1 MDTHVVSAPPVSAST
16 TSLIQ
21 KAGCVDAA
29 ELQSTLGTP
38 NAGLTSQEAAQRL
51 TRDGANW
58 VPTHRAS
65 AAHVLWGQVKSPL
78 LMLLAVAAILSMA
91 TGDVGDATII
101 LVILAASVSLG
112 FWNEYKAQRTADSLQ
127 DRITHTTV
135 VVRDG
140 VQKEIEVSH
149 VVRGDIVRV
158 SLGHVVPA
166 DLRLIQATNLSCD
179 ESAITGESQAAS
191 KDTAAVSGQPG
202 LGDLPCCALMG
213 TVVQSGSGTG
223 IAVATGA
230 DAVFGRIAASL
241 NQAPPVTSFQKGL
254 ARFSQFLMWVAIVLA
269 VFIFAANTI
278 QHRPILTGLMFA
290 LAIAVG
296 ITPQLLPAVVN
307 TSLAA
312 GARLLSK
319 QHVLVKRLVC
329 IEDLGNVDV
338 LVTDKTGTLTNGRLT
353 YVEAV
358 PAKGFTESDVAL
370 LGLLS
375 CETDFAAAGANNVG
389 QDPLD
394 QALAEATLGHS
405 DLSNHARLDLRPFDH
420 DSRTNAVLIQSDKD
434 GRQEVIKGGP
444 ESVLA
449 LCSGVDPT
457 DSATVDRLFDQGAR
471 VVAMAVRTSAGVTK
485 LPTTDVAG
493 FTLAGYL
500 NFTDEPKQD
509 AKASIDRLNAL
520 NVAVKVATG
529 DNQRVAEKVCR
540 DLGLDPGDTLSG
552 DAVDALSDS
561 DLYEAVQRTSL
572 LARIS
577 PDQKARVIRVLR
589 QHHSVAFLGDGVNDA
604 PALHA
609 ADVGISVHSAV
620 DVAKDAADIVLL
632 DKDLGAIAEAVVDGR
647 RVFSNTIK
655 YVQMGT
661 SSNFGNM
668 FSAALASLFLPFLPM
683 TPSQILLNNLLYDSS
698 QLAIPTDTVDDEQ
711 LRKPS
716 HWDIGSIRRFM
727 LIFGPISSLFD
738 FFTFALMLWLLR
750 APVPEFQAG
759 WFVES
764 LATQTLIVFAIRTR
778 RVPFWKSR
786 PGRLLR
792 ATVLA
797 VVAVGVV
804 LPYSPLAPLIGF
816 RPLPA
821 TFLLAL
827 VGVVLVY
834 LVVIEV
840 AKLAYYRF
848 GPPPLPVL
856 VPAPTAP
863 SARLSSEERR
873 HRHARRSASRFR
885 AK

>member
-1 MDTHVVSAPPVSAST
+1 MDTQTVVRPTVSASA

-29 ELQSTLGTP
+29 EVQSTLGTP
-38 NAGLTSQEAAQRL
+38 SAGLTSHEASERL
-51 TRDGANW
+51 TREGANS
-58 VPTHRAS
+58 VPAHRAS

-78 LMLLAVAAILSMA
+78 LMLLAVAAVLSMA

-101 LVILAASVSLG
+101 LVILGVSVSLG

-127 DRITHTTV
+127 DRITHSTV

-140 VQKEIEVSH
+140 VQKEVEVSH
-149 VVRGDIVRV
+149 VVRGDIVRI

-166 DLRLIQATNLSCD
+166 DLRLIHVTNLSCD
-179 ESAITGESQAAS
+179 ESAITGESQPAS
-191 KDTAAVSGQPG
+191 KDTATVSGQPG

-254 ARFSQFLMWVAIVLA
+254 AKFSQFLMWVAIALA
-269 VFIFAANTI
+269 VFIFAANTV

-353 YVEAV
+353 YVEAL
-358 PAKGFTESDVAL
+358 PARGFTEAAVAQ

-375 CETDFAAAGANNVG
+375 CETDFAAVGATNVG

-405 DLSNHARLDLRPFDH
+405 DLSGHARLDLRPFDH
-420 DSRTNAVLIQSDKD
+420 DSRTSAVLIQSDKD
-434 GRQEVIKGGP
+434 GRQEVIKGAP

-449 LCSGVDPT
+449 LCSDVDPA
-457 DSATVDRLFDQGAR
+457 DSQSVDRLFDQGAR
-471 VVAMAVRTSAGVTK
+471 VVAVAIKALPTVNK
-485 LPTTDVAG
+485 LPAADATG

-500 NFTDEPKQD
+500 SFSDEPKLD
-509 AKASIDRLNAL
+509 AKQSIDRLNAL
-520 NVAVKVATG
+520 NVAVKIATG

-540 DLGLDPGDTLSG
+540 DLGLEPGETLTGEVVETLS
-552 DAVDALSDS
+552 DI
-561 DLYEAVQRTSL
+561 DLYEAAQRTSL
-572 LARIS
+572 LARVS
-577 PDQKARVIRVLR
+577 PDQKARIIRVLR

-632 DKDLGAIAEAVVDGR
+632 DKDLGVIAEAVVDGR
-647 RVFSNTIK
+647 KVFTNTIK

-668 FSAALASLFLPFLPM
+668 FSAALASVFLPFLPM

-698 QLAIPTDTVDDEQ
+698 QLAIPTDSVDDEQ

-738 FFTFALMLWLLR
+738 FLTFGLMLWLLR
-750 APVPEFQAG
+750 APIPEFQAG

-786 PGRLLR
+786 PGALLR
-792 ATVLA
+792 ATVLGI
-797 VVAVGVV
+797 VAVGVI
-804 LPYSPLAPLIGF
+804 LPYSPLATLIGF
-816 RPLPA
+816 RPLPIS
-821 TFLLAL
+821 FLLAL

-834 LVVIEV
+834 LVVIEI
-840 AKLAYYRF
+840 AKLAYYRI
-848 GPPPLPVL
+848 GGQA
-856 VPAPTAP
+856 VPAPAIASTAP
-863 SARLSSEERR
+863 TARLSSDERR
-873 HRHARRSASRFR
+873 HRHARRTASRFR
-885 AK
+885 AR

>member
-1 MDTHVVSAPPVSAST
+1 MLSGTPGPASA

-38 NAGLTSQEAAQRL
+38 GSGLTSQEAAQRL

-58 VPTHRAS
+58 VPAHRAS
-65 AAHVLWGQVKSPL
+65 AARVLWGQVKSPL

-101 LVILAASVSLG
+101 LVILCASVSLG

-127 DRITHTTV
+127 DRITHSTV

-149 VVRGDIVRV
+149 VVRGDIVRI

-179 ESAITGESQAAS
+179 ESAITGESQAAA

-223 IAVATGA
+223 LAVATGA

-254 ARFSQFLMWVAIVLA
+254 ARFSQFLMWVAIALA

-353 YVEAV
+353 YDAAI
-358 PAKGFTESDVAL
+358 PATGFTESAL
-370 LGLLS
+370 AQLGLLS
-375 CETDFAAAGANNVG
+375 CETDFAAAGASNVG

-405 DLSNHARLDLRPFDH
+405 DLSTHARLDLRPFDH

-434 GRQEVIKGGP
+434 ARQEVVKGAP

-449 LCSGVDPT
+449 LCSGVDPA
-457 DSATVDRLFDQGAR
+457 DAATVDRLFDQGAR
-471 VVAMAVRTSAGVTK
+471 VVAVAVKASPGLTK
-485 LPTTDVAG
+485 LPGTDVPG

-500 NFTDEPKQD
+500 TFTDEPKQD

-540 DLGLDPGDTLSG
+540 DLGLDPGDTLNG
-552 DAVDALSDS
+552 EVVDSLNDS

-604 PALHA
+604 PALQA
-609 ADVGISVHSAV
+609 ADVVISVHSAV

-668 FSAALASLFLPFLPM
+668 FSAALASVFLPFLPM

-698 QLAIPTDTVDDEQ
+698 QLAIPTDTVDDDQ

-738 FFTFALMLWLLR
+738 FLTFALMLWLLH

-786 PGRLLR
+786 PGALLR

-797 VVAVGVV
+797 VVAVGII

-821 TFLLAL
+821 AFLLAL

-848 GPPPLPVL
+848 GPPPLP
-856 VPAPTAP
+856 
-863 SARLSSEERR
+863 
-873 HRHARRSASRFR
+873 
-885 AK
+885 

>member
-1 MDTHVVSAPPVSAST
+1 METRASGETKATASAA
-16 TSLIQ
+16 SLIQ
-21 KAGCVDAA
+21 KAARVAV
-29 ELQSTLGTP
+29 EEVQSSLGTP
-38 NAGLTSQEAAQRL
+38 NSGLTSHEAAERL
-51 TRDGANW
+51 TRDGVNA
-58 VPTHRAS
+58 VPAHRAS

-78 LMLLAVAAILSMA
+78 LMLLAVAAVLSMA
-91 TGDVGDATII
+91 TGDVADATII
-101 LVILAASVSLG
+101 LVILSVSISLG

-127 DRITHTTV
+127 DRITHSTV

-149 VVRGDIVRV
+149 VVRGDIVRI

-179 ESAITGESQAAS
+179 ESAITGESQAAN
-191 KDTAAVSGQPG
+191 KDTVAVSGEPG
-202 LGDLPCCALMG
+202 LGDLACCALMG

-223 IAVATGA
+223 VAVATGA

-241 NQAPPVTSFQKGL
+241 NEAPPVTSFQKGL
-254 ARFSQFLMWVAIVLA
+254 AKFSQFLMWVAIALA
-269 VFIFAANTI
+269 VFIFAANTV
-278 QHRPILTGLMFA
+278 QHRPLLTGLMFA

-329 IEDLGNVDV
+329 IEDLGNIDV
-338 LVTDKTGTLTNGRLT
+338 MVTDKTGTLTNGRLT
-353 YVEAV
+353 FVAAV
-358 PAKGFTESDVAL
+358 PAHGYTESSVAQ

-375 CETDFAAAGANNVG
+375 CETDFAAPGATNVG

-394 QALAEATLGHS
+394 QALAEATLGHT
-405 DLSNHARLDLRPFDH
+405 DLSGHARLDLRPFDH
-420 DSRTNAVLIQSDKD
+420 DSRTSAVLIQSDQD
-434 GRQEVIKGGP
+434 GRQEVVKGAP

-449 LCSGVDPT
+449 LCPTVDPA
-457 DSATVDRLFDQGAR
+457 DSQAVERLFDQGAR
-471 VVAMAVRTSAGVTK
+471 VVAVAIKALPTATK
-485 LPTTDVAG
+485 LPSTDGPG

-500 NFTDEPKQD
+500 SFSDEPKQD
-509 AKASIDRLNAL
+509 AKQSIDRLNAL

-540 DLGLDPGDTLSG
+540 DLGLDPGETLTGEAVATLS
-552 DAVDALSDS
+552 DI

-572 LARIS
+572 LARVS
-577 PDQKARVIRVLR
+577 PDQKARIIRVLR

-620 DVAKDAADIVLL
+620 DVAKDAADVVLL
-632 DKDLGAIAEAVVDGR
+632 DKDLGVIAEAVVDGR
-647 RVFSNTIK
+647 KVFTNTIK

-668 FSAALASLFLPFLPM
+668 FSAALASVFLPFLPM
-683 TPSQILLNNLLYDSS
+683 TPSQILLNNLLYDTS
-698 QLAIPTDTVDDEQ
+698 QLAIPTDSVDDEQ

-738 FFTFALMLWLLR
+738 FLTFALMLWLLR
-750 APVPEFQAG
+750 APIPEFQAG

-786 PGRLLR
+786 SGSLLR
-792 ATVLA
+792 ATVLGI
-797 VVAVGVV
+797 VAVGVI

-816 RPLPA
+816 RPLPV

-834 LVVIEV
+834 LAVIEV
-840 AKLAYYRF
+840 AKLAYYRI
-848 GPPPLPVL
+848 GQHPAPVPSL
-856 VPAPTAP
+856 APTAP
-863 SARLSSEERR
+863 KARLSSEERR
-873 HRHARRSASRFR
+873 HRHARRTASRFR
-885 AK
+885 AT

>member
-1 MDTHVVSAPPVSAST
+1 
-16 TSLIQ
+16 
-21 KAGCVDAA
+21 
-29 ELQSTLGTP
+29 
-38 NAGLTSQEAAQRL
+38 
-51 TRDGANW
+51 
-58 VPTHRAS
+58 
-65 AAHVLWGQVKSPL
+65 
-78 LMLLAVAAILSMA
+78 
-91 TGDVGDATII
+91 
-101 LVILAASVSLG
+101 
-112 FWNEYKAQRTADSLQ
+112 
-127 DRITHTTV
+127 
-135 VVRDG
+135 
-140 VQKEIEVSH
+140 
-149 VVRGDIVRV
+149 
-158 SLGHVVPA
+158 
-166 DLRLIQATNLSCD
+166 
-179 ESAITGESQAAS
+179 
-191 KDTAAVSGQPG
+191 
-202 LGDLPCCALMG
+202 
-213 TVVQSGSGTG
+213 
-223 IAVATGA
+223 
-230 DAVFGRIAASL
+230 
-241 NQAPPVTSFQKGL
+241 
-254 ARFSQFLMWVAIVLA
+254 
-269 VFIFAANTI
+269 
-278 QHRPILTGLMFA
+278 
-290 LAIAVG
+290 
-296 ITPQLLPAVVN
+296 
-307 TSLAA
+307 
-312 GARLLSK
+312 
-319 QHVLVKRLVC
+319 
-329 IEDLGNVDV
+329 
-338 LVTDKTGTLTNGRLT
+338 
-353 YVEAV
+353 
-358 PAKGFTESDVAL
+358 
-370 LGLLS
+370 
-375 CETDFAAAGANNVG
+375 
-389 QDPLD
+389 
-394 QALAEATLGHS
+394 
-405 DLSNHARLDLRPFDH
+405 
-420 DSRTNAVLIQSDKD
+420 
-434 GRQEVIKGGP
+434 
-444 ESVLA
+444 
-449 LCSGVDPT
+449 
-457 DSATVDRLFDQGAR
+457 
-471 VVAMAVRTSAGVTK
+471 
-485 LPTTDVAG
+485 
-493 FTLAGYL
+493 
-500 NFTDEPKQD
+500 
-509 AKASIDRLNAL
+509 
-520 NVAVKVATG
+520 
-529 DNQRVAEKVCR
+529 
-540 DLGLDPGDTLSG
+540 
-552 DAVDALSDS
+552 
-561 DLYEAVQRTSL
+561 
-572 LARIS
+572 
-577 PDQKARVIRVLR
+577 
-589 QHHSVAFLGDGVNDA
+589 
-604 PALHA
+604 
-609 ADVGISVHSAV
+609 VHSAV

-668 FSAALASLFLPFLPM
+668 FSAALASVFLPFLPM

>member
-1 MDTHVVSAPPVSAST
+1 MNTLVLSATPGSAST

-21 KAGCVDAA
+21 EAGCVEAA
-29 ELQSTLGTP
+29 DLQSSLGTP

-51 TRDGANW
+51 TRDGANS
-58 VPTHRAS
+58 VPVHRAS

-91 TGDVGDATII
+91 TGDVADATII
-101 LVILAASVSLG
+101 LVILAVSVSLG

-149 VVRGDIVRV
+149 VVRGDIVRI

-191 KDTAAVSGQPG
+191 KDTAAVAGQPG

-230 DAVFGRIAASL
+230 DAVFGRIAAAL

-254 ARFSQFLMWVAIVLA
+254 AKFSQFLMWVAIALA
-269 VFIFAANTI
+269 VFIFAANTV
-278 QHRPILTGLMFA
+278 QHRPILTALMFA

-329 IEDLGNVDV
+329 IEDLGNVDI

-358 PAKGFTESDVAL
+358 AAHGYTDSEVAQ

-375 CETDFAAAGANNVG
+375 CETDFAAVGASNVG

-405 DLSNHARLDLRPFDH
+405 DLSGHGRLDLRPFDH
-420 DSRTNAVLIQSDKD
+420 DSRTNAVLLQSDKD
-434 GRQEVIKGGP
+434 GRQEVIKGAP

-449 LCSGVDPT
+449 VCSDVDPS

-471 VVAMAVRTSAGVTK
+471 VVAVAIKASPGITK
-485 LPTTDVAG
+485 LPTTDSSG
-493 FTLAGYL
+493 FTLVGYL
-500 NFTDEPKQD
+500 NFSDEPKQD

-520 NVAVKVATG
+520 NVAVKIATG

-540 DLGLDPGDTLSG
+540 DMGLEPGETLTGEAVEALNDT
-552 DAVDALSDS
+552 
-561 DLYEAVQRTSL
+561 DLYAAAQRTSL
-572 LARIS
+572 LARVS
-577 PDQKARVIRVLR
+577 PDQKARIIRVLR

-632 DKDLGAIAEAVVDGR
+632 DKDLGVIAEAVIDGR
-647 RVFSNTIK
+647 KVFTNTIK

-668 FSAALASLFLPFLPM
+668 FSAALASVFLPFLPM
-683 TPSQILLNNLLYDSS
+683 TPSQILLNNLLYDTS
-698 QLAIPTDTVDDEQ
+698 QLAIPTDSVDDEQ

-716 HWDIGSIRRFM
+716 HWDIGNIRRFM
-727 LIFGPISSLFD
+727 LVFGPISSLFD
-738 FFTFALMLWLLR
+738 FLTFALMLWLLR

-786 PGRLLR
+786 PGTLLR
-792 ATVLA
+792 ATVLGI
-797 VVAVGVV
+797 VAVGVV
-804 LPYSPLAPLIGF
+804 LPYSPVAPLIGF
-816 RPLPA
+816 HPLPLV
-821 TFLLAL
+821 FLLAL

-834 LVVIEV
+834 LVVIEI
-840 AKLAYYRF
+840 AKLAYYRV
-848 GPPPLPVL
+848 GDVPVPEHAIAST
-856 VPAPTAP
+856 VPT
-863 SARLSSEERR
+863 ARLSADERR

>member
-1 MDTHVVSAPPVSAST
+1 MDTQTLAGTRTSAHAPSP
-16 TSLIQ
+16 IQ
-21 KAGCVDAA
+21 QAACIDAA
-29 ELQSTLGTP
+29 EVQSTLGTP
-38 NAGLTSQEAAQRL
+38 NGGLTSQEAAERL
-51 TRDGANW
+51 TRDGANS

-65 AAHVLWGQVKSPL
+65 AARVLWGQVKSPL
-78 LMLLAVAAILSMA
+78 LILLAVAAILSMA
-91 TGDVGDATII
+91 TGDVADATII
-101 LVILAASVSLG
+101 LVILAMSVSLG

-140 VQKEIEVSH
+140 VQKEIDVSH
-149 VVRGDIVRV
+149 VVRGDLVHI

-179 ESAITGESQAAS
+179 ESAVTGEAQAAD
-191 KDTAAVSGQPG
+191 KGTAAVSGSPG

-213 TVVQSGSGTG
+213 TVVQSGSGAG

-254 ARFSQFLMWVAIVLA
+254 AKFSQFLMWVAIALA
-269 VFIFAANTI
+269 VFIFAANTL
-278 QHRPILTGLMFA
+278 QHRPLLTGLMFA

-312 GARLLSK
+312 GARLLSTK
-319 QHVLVKRLVC
+319 HVLVKRLVC

-353 YVEAV
+353 YVAAI
-358 PAKGFTESDVAL
+358 PAQGFTEPAVAL

-375 CETDFAAAGANNVG
+375 CETDFAAVGANNVG

-394 QALAEATLGHS
+394 AALAEATLGHT
-405 DLSNHARLDLRPFDH
+405 DLGGHARLDLRPFDH

-434 GRQEVIKGGP
+434 GRQEVIKGAP
-444 ESVLA
+444 ESVLV
-449 LCSGVDPT
+449 LCSDVDPA
-457 DSATVDRLFDQGAR
+457 DSQAVEQLFDQGAR
-471 VVAMAVRTSAGVTK
+471 VVAVAVRALPSATK
-485 LPTTDVAG
+485 LPATDTAG

-500 NFTDEPKQD
+500 NFSDEPKQD

-520 NVAVKVATG
+520 NVAVKIATG

-540 DLGLDPGDTLSG
+540 DMGLDPGETLTG
-552 DAVDALSDS
+552 EAVESLSDI
-561 DLYEAVQRTSL
+561 DLYEAAQRTSL
-572 LARIS
+572 LARVS
-577 PDQKARVIRVLR
+577 PDQKARIIRVLR

-632 DKDLGAIAEAVVDGR
+632 DKDLGVIAEAVVDGR
-647 RVFSNTIK
+647 KVFTNTIK

-698 QLAIPTDTVDDEQ
+698 QLAIPTDSVDSEQ

-716 HWDIGSIRRFM
+716 HWDIASIRRFM

-738 FFTFALMLWLLR
+738 FLTFGLMLWVLH

-786 PGRLLR
+786 PGTLLR
-792 ATVLA
+792 ITVLGI
-797 VVAVGVV
+797 VAAGVV
-804 LPYSPLAPLIGF
+804 IPYSPLASLIGF
-816 RPLPA
+816 KPLPVI
-821 TFLLAL
+821 FLLAL

-834 LVVIEV
+834 LSVIEL

-848 GPPPLPVL
+848 GVPPVPVIS
-856 VPAPTAP
+856 PTPTAP
-863 SARLSSEERR
+863 TARLSSEERR

-885 AK
+885 AI

>member
-1 MDTHVVSAPPVSAST
+1 MDTHALGETT
-16 TSLIQ
+16 TSSGATSPIQ
-21 KAGCVDAA
+21 EAACVDVA
-29 ELQSTLGTP
+29 ELQSRLGTA
-38 NAGLTSQEAAQRL
+38 NSGLTSQEAAQRL
-51 TRDGANW
+51 TRDGANA
-58 VPTHRAS
+58 VPAHRAS

-91 TGDVGDATII
+91 TGDVADATII
-101 LVILAASVSLG
+101 LVILGVSIGMG

-127 DRITHTTV
+127 DRITHNTV

-140 VQKEIEVSH
+140 VQKEVDVSH
-149 VVRGDIVRV
+149 VVRGDIVRI

-179 ESAITGESQAAS
+179 ESAITGESVPAS
-191 KDTAAVSGQPG
+191 KDTAAVSGEPG

-223 IAVATGA
+223 IVVATGK

-254 ARFSQFLMWVAIVLA
+254 AKFSQFLMWVAVALA
-269 VFIFAANTI
+269 VFIFIANTV
-278 QHRPILTGLMFA
+278 QHRPLLTALMFA

-353 YVEAV
+353 YVEAL
-358 PAKGFTESDVAL
+358 PAHGYTESEVAQ

-375 CETDFAAAGANNVG
+375 CETDFAAVGAANVG

-394 QALAEATLGHS
+394 QALADATLGHT
-405 DLSNHARLDLRPFDH
+405 DLSRHARLDLRPFDH
-420 DSRTNAVLIQSDKD
+420 DSRTSAVLIQSDQD
-434 GRQEVIKGGP
+434 GRQEVVKGAP

-449 LCSGVDPT
+449 LCTTVDPA
-457 DSATVDRLFDQGAR
+457 DSQAVERLFDQGAR
-471 VVAMAVRTSAGVTK
+471 VVAVAINMLPAATK
-485 LPTTDVAG
+485 LPATDAPG

-500 NFTDEPKQD
+500 SFTDEPKQD
-509 AKASIDRLNAL
+509 AKQSIDRLNAL
-520 NVAVKVATG
+520 NVAVKIATG

-540 DLGLDPGDTLSG
+540 DMGLDPGETLTGEAVETLS
-552 DAVDALSDS
+552 DT

-572 LARIS
+572 LARVS
-577 PDQKARVIRVLR
+577 PDQKARIIRVLR

-632 DKDLGAIAEAVVDGR
+632 DKDLGVIAEAVVDGR
-647 RVFSNTIK
+647 KVFTNTIK
-655 YVQMGT
+655 YVQIGT

-668 FSAALASLFLPFLPM
+668 FSAALASVFLPFLPM

-698 QLAIPTDTVDDEQ
+698 QLAIPTDSVDDEQ

-738 FFTFALMLWLLR
+738 FLTFGLMLWLLR

-786 PGRLLR
+786 PGVLLR
-792 ATVLA
+792 TTVLA
-797 VVAVGVV
+797 IVAVGVV
-804 LPYSPLAPLIGF
+804 LPYSPLATLIGF
-816 RPLPA
+816 RPLPV

-827 VGVVLVY
+827 VGVVVVY
-834 LVVIEV
+834 LVVIEI
-840 AKLAYYRF
+840 AKLAYYRI
-848 GPPPLPVL
+848 GQHPVPAPS
-856 VPAPTAP
+856 PAPTAP
-863 SARLSSEERR
+863 TARLSSEERR
-873 HRHARRSASRFR
+873 HRHARRTASRFR
-885 AK
+885 AR

>member
-1 MDTHVVSAPPVSAST
+1 
-16 TSLIQ
+16 
-21 KAGCVDAA
+21 
-29 ELQSTLGTP
+29 
-38 NAGLTSQEAAQRL
+38 
-51 TRDGANW
+51 
-58 VPTHRAS
+58 
-65 AAHVLWGQVKSPL
+65 VLWGQVKSPL
-78 LMLLAVAAILSMA
+78 LILLAVAAILSMA
-91 TGDVGDATII
+91 TGDVADATII
-101 LVILAASVSLG
+101 LVILAMSVSLG

-140 VQKEIEVSH
+140 VQKEIDVSH
-149 VVRGDIVRV
+149 VVRGDLVRI

-179 ESAITGESQAAS
+179 ESAVTGESQATN
-191 KDTAAVSGQPG
+191 KDTAAVSGRPG

-213 TVVQSGSGTG
+213 TVVLSGSGAG

-254 ARFSQFLMWVAIVLA
+254 AKFSQFLMWVAIALA
-269 VFIFAANTI
+269 VFIFAANTL
-278 QHRPILTGLMFA
+278 QHRPLLTGLMFA

-319 QHVLVKRLVC
+319 KHVLVKRLVC

-353 YVEAV
+353 YVAV
-358 PAKGFTESDVAL
+358 IPAHGFTEPAVAL

-375 CETDFAAAGANNVG
+375 CETDFAAVGATNVG

-394 QALAEATLGHS
+394 AALAEATLGRS
-405 DLSNHARLDLRPFDH
+405 DMAGHARLDLRPFDH
-420 DSRTNAVLIQSDKD
+420 DSRTSAVLVQSDKD
-434 GRQEVIKGGP
+434 GRQEVIKGAP

-449 LCSGVDPT
+449 LCSDVDPA
-457 DSATVDRLFDQGAR
+457 DSHAIEQLFDQGAR
-471 VVAMAVRTSAGVTK
+471 VVAVAVRALPGATK
-485 LPTTDVAG
+485 LPSADVPG

-500 NFTDEPKQD
+500 NISDEPKQD

-520 NVAVKVATG
+520 NVAVKIATG

-540 DLGLDPGDTLSG
+540 DMGLDPGATLTG
-552 DAVDALSDS
+552 EAVESLSDT
-561 DLYEAVQRTSL
+561 DLYEAAQRTSL
-572 LARIS
+572 LARVS
-577 PDQKARVIRVLR
+577 PDQKARIIRVLR

-632 DKDLGAIAEAVVDGR
+632 DKDLGVIAEAVIDGR
-647 RVFSNTIK
+647 KVFTNTIK

-698 QLAIPTDTVDDEQ
+698 QLAIPTDSVDSEQ

-716 HWDIGSIRRFM
+716 HWDIASIRRFM

-738 FFTFALMLWLLR
+738 FLTFGLMLWVLR

-786 PGRLLR
+786 PGNLLR
-792 ATVLA
+792 ITVLGI
-797 VVAVGVV
+797 VAIGVV
-804 LPYSPLAPLIGF
+804 VPYSPLATVIGF
-816 RPLPA
+816 KALPI

-834 LVVIEV
+834 LGVIEL

-848 GPPPLPVL
+848 GAPPPAVVSP
-856 VPAPTAP
+856 PPTAP
-863 SARLSSEERR
+863 TARLSSEERR

-885 AK
+885 AA